1 MTQKLLIDADPG
13 IGDALAILIALADPA
28 LDVLALTACGG
39 TVSGPQATRNLHYLT
54 HDKAEASAFADRVLD
69 LRQLIS

>member
-1 MTQKLLIDADPG
+1 
-13 IGDALAILIALADPA
+13 
-28 LDVLALTACGG
+28 
-39 TVSGPQATRNLHYLT
+39 LHVT